1 MNTGIFTSKKSAS
14 WTIIVN
20 IKNEPANQPQKWTGT
35 PNQPQK
41 WTGILNEAEK
51 WTGILNE
58 PEKWT
63 GILYEQRKWTGIF
76 IEHTAVGRRPTYEC
90 LTAHLPSLIRH
101 RPTEL
106 VFIDKITVIRRRL
119 KWAFMFV

>member
-1 MNTGIFTSKKSAS
+1 MNQPI
-14 WTIIVN
+14 N
-20 IKNEPANQPQKWTGT
+20 RRNEP
-35 PNQPQK
+35 
-41 WTGILNEAEK
+41 EK

-63 GILYEQRKWTGIF
+63 RIF
-76 IEHTAVGRRPTYEC
+76 IEHIAVPRRPTYEC

-101 RPTEL
+101 RPTKL
-106 VFIDKITVIRRRL
+106 VFVDKITVIWRRL